1 MSPLAALGFA
11 AACHLSLQLIV
22 SAFALTRG
30 AALDI
35 VTLGAAEALAY
46 VGTTFVVLRI
56 YEHGASSRSG
66 LGLRPTALGLAGVGL
81 VLGFTLKLPAESLTA
96 VVERFFP
103 PSDSEL
109 LARSALFRTGS
120 LREVIGLTLIAC
132 LVAPLVEELF
142 FRGALYG
149 RLAKTSATRAAVV
162 TGFAFVVMHS
172 DVRHWPALIVVA
184 VVLGYLRVASGS
196 VLPCLCLHV
205 AFNASG
211 VLALVS
217 GVASPTRPLELSFVW
232 VAASWVMTAV
242 LVAALLR
249 LSDEPGAARAR
260 AEDRG

>member
-11 AACHLSLQLIV
+11 AACHIALQLIV
-22 SAFALTRG
+22 WAFSLARG

-56 YEHGASSRSG
+56 YEHGTSSRSG
-66 LGLRPTALGLAGVGL
+66 LGLRPTALGLAGAGFALGL
-81 VLGFTLKLPAESLTA
+81 ALKLPAESLTA
-96 VVERFFP
+96 VVERFYP

-109 LARSALFRTGS
+109 LARSALLRTDS
-120 LREVIGLTLIAC
+120 LKEVISLTLVAC
-132 LVAPLVEELF
+132 LIAPLVEELF

-149 RLAKTSATRAAVV
+149 RLAKTSPSRAAVI

-172 DVRHWPALIVVA
+172 DVRHWPALMIVA
-184 VVLGYLRVASGS
+184 LVLGYLRVASGS

-217 GVASPTRPLELSFVW
+217 GVASPTRPLALSFVW
-232 VAASWVMTAV
+232 VAASWVATAL
-242 LVAALLR
+242 LVAALVR
-249 LSDEPGAARAR
+249 LADEPGAARAR